1 MPTLEMPFTFI
12 FCDFEDLNIAECY
25 APGRFFAFVA
35 KTQMT
40 KWGEMRPP
48 FCHKPKNESFQNQK
62 QIMPNERLYQ
72 RMKKTHKHSC
82 EKTSSSGVIYV

>member
-40 KWGEMRPP
+40 KWGKCVPH
-48 FCHKPKNESFQNQK
+48 FATSPK
-62 QIMPNERLYQ
+62 
-72 RMKKTHKHSC
+72 MKVSKIKSKSC
-82 EKTSSSGVIYV
+82 RTKDLSEDEKNT

>member
-1 MPTLEMPFTFI
+1 MLRSGPI
-12 FCDFEDLNIAECY
+12 FCICCQNPND
-25 APGRFFAFVA
+25 
-35 KTQMT
+35 KM
-40 KWGEMRPP
+40 GEMRPP
-48 FCHKPKNESFQNQK
+48 FRHKPKNESFQNQK